1 MSWKKRTRG
10 MFLLFSPSLP
20 PSLLFLSPS
29 LSEKGKNELSTPAEC
44 VLGVETLTNG
54 ETHACIRIVAHPTC
68 PTYTIRPSSIGQ
80 SRLYIPKDGRFGL
93 DDC

>member
-1 MSWKKRTRG
+1 
-10 MFLLFSPSLP
+10 
-20 PSLLFLSPS
+20 
-29 LSEKGKNELSTPAEC
+29 
-44 VLGVETLTNG
+44 VETLTNG